1 MTWAGDSEWAVGPKV
16 AAVMG
21 HLKAAGVVSV
31 GMLGICWGGWVVCH
45 ASAAHPEAR
54 VREGSAGIPPPRAP
68 RCLVLHRE
76 PLWTTHD
83 GSRERPHR
91 PRR

>member
-54 VREGSAGIPPPRAP
+54 IRGQHRHSAAAPHAAFSRAI
-68 RCLVLHRE
+68 
-76 PLWTTHD
+76 
-83 GSRERPHR
+83 
-91 PRR
+91 